1 MLSTIITYFHIMG
14 IWYNPTP
21 VIVEYSIIAWI
32 SPTIIIF
39 SFFVILS
46 HAVVHK
52 RLAADMSILLLLL
65 LLILRLSLVGSGSA
79 YVVKEVRHIVT
90 AS

>member
-1 MLSTIITYFHIMG
+1 MG

-52 RLAADMSILLLLL
+52 RLAADMSILLLLVP
-65 LLILRLSLVGSGSA
+65 LLILLNIRNN
-79 YVVKEVRHIVT
+79 YHISFPLCLHHVY
-90 AS
+90 